1 MCFEKFIPNFGANF
15 VLRFAF
21 VTIRR
26 SEAYEVGH
34 RFNVPY
40 KHVWRGQA
48 LAVCCSIY
56 SFFMRLIRFLYA
68 ADTVMKR
75 RRKILLTRFTFK

>member
-1 MCFEKFIPNFGANF
+1 VIDVLSKFIPKFGANF
-15 VLRFAF
+15 VLGFAF

-26 SEAYEVGH
+26 SEAYEGTVSMSRMSTCGMSGA
-34 RFNVPY
+34 
-40 KHVWRGQA
+40 WRMLQHIQ
-48 LAVCCSIY
+48 L
-56 SFFMRLIRFLYA
+56 LYA